1 MAILEIIKEITEVI
15 EWPEAVI
22 LLVLLLRKEVKGLV
36 TVLKDKMSNASEI
49 SIGKDGITIKQLKE
63 ILEKTKEET
72 VGMLAQGVGKQ
83 KGERREITK
92 NAIENQDDPLKHLW
106 SGSLEDR
113 GKRISATV
121 EEMPGTGLY
130 HLKIFVRSIFHQEPL
145 KGKVKFHLHPT
156 FNNPEPVIEAKDGE
170 AFLQLVSYGS
180 FTLGAETED
189 GAKLKLDLATDVP
202 GVSETF
208 KNS

>member
-1 MAILEIIKEITEVI
+1 MSILEIIKEITAVI
-15 EWPEAVI
+15 EWPEAI
-22 LLVLLLRKEVKGLV
+22 LLLVLLMRKEVKGIV
-36 TVLKDKMSNASEI
+36 TVLKEKMSNASEI

-63 ILEKTKEET
+63 MLEKTKEET

-83 KGERREITK
+83 KAERKEITK
-92 NAIENQDDPLKHLW
+92 HVVEDQNDPLKLHW
-106 SGSLEDR
+106 NGNLEDR

-121 EEMPGTGLY
+121 EEMPGSGLY
-130 HLKIFVRSIFHQEPL
+130 RLKIFVRSIFPQEPL
-145 KGKVKFHLHPT
+145 KGKVKFYLHPT
-156 FNNPEPVIEAKDGE
+156 FNNPEPVVEAIDGE
-170 AFLQLVSYGS
+170 AYLQLVSYGS